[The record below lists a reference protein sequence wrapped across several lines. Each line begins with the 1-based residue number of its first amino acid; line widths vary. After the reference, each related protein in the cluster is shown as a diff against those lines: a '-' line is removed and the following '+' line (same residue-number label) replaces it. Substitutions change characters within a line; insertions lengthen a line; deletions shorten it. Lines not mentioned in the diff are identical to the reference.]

1 MTLHGAATAFEEV
14 HDTLVVPAETDESSR
29 SGALDTEREVPPPPE
44 TVEETGL
51 SPTGVVDLILK
62 ALYSRGALKGRV
74 ISEILALGFT
84 ILDDLILTLQQR
96 QLVEVRGSHGHGR
109 EGYTFALTQAGIV
122 RAREA
127 MEINRYVGPAPVPLA
142 TFVEW
147 VHRQSQRKKRVDRQ
161 TLLSALSDLVLKPD
175 VIEMLGPALNSGSAI
190 FLHGAPGNGKTAVAE
205 RIARLTSDCVFI
217 PRAIDINGEIML
229 LFDPVRHELV
239 DDDGEKPVHDL
250 LRRAET
256 HDPRF
261 ARIRRPAVV
270 VGGELTLDQLDLQ
283 RDRDTKVY
291 HAPFQLKAVH
301 GVLIIDDFGRQ
312 RMMPHELLNRWIVP
326 LEKGIDY
333 LSLGTGVKFSVPFDC
348 LPIFSTNL
356 DPTEVVDEAF
366 LRRIRFKIEIE
377 GPTRAEYAEI
387 LRGVCSERGIEYDD
401 EAVRFLYEKYHDG
414 LGIVPRC
421 CHPRDVLDQIEAASA
436 FTGEEP
442 RLTER
447 AVDLA
452 AKAYFLTT
460 ARSQMER
467 ATTEG
472 ES

>member
-1 MTLHGAATAFEEV
+1 MDATMSTQSAAIALEDVDDALAPPTELGDAE
-14 HDTLVVPAETDESSR
+14 PASEL
-29 SGALDTEREVPPPPE
+29 AVPPPPE
-44 TVEETGL
+44 TLDDTGL
-51 SPTGVVDLILK
+51 SRSAIVDLILK
-62 ALYSRGALKGRV
+62 ALYSRGALKGGA
-74 ISEILALGFT
+74 ISAILALRFGL
-84 ILDDLILTLQQR
+84 LDDLILTLQQM
-96 QLVEVRGSHGHGR
+96 QLVEVRGSQGHGR
-109 EGYTFALTQAGIV
+109 EGYTFALTQAGIA

-127 MEINRYVGPAPVPLA
+127 MEISRYVGPAPVPLA
-142 TFVEW
+142 TFVSW
-147 VHRQSQRKKRVDRQ
+147 VRRQSERRRRVDRQ
-161 TLLSALSDLVLKPD
+161 ALLAALSDLVLKPD
-175 VIEMLGPALNSGSAI
+175 VIEMLGPAVNSGSPI

-205 RIARLTSDCVFI
+205 RISRMASDTVFI
-217 PRAIDINGEIML
+217 PHAVDVNGEIML
-229 LFDPVRHELV
+229 LFDPVRHEPV
-239 DDDGEKPVHDL
+239 EDAGEEPAHHI
-250 LRRAET
+250 LRRPAP
-256 HDPRF
+256 HDTRF
-261 ARIRRPAVV
+261 VRIRRPAVI

-283 RDRDTKVY
+283 RDHDTKVY

-326 LEKGIDY
+326 LEKGIDF
-333 LSLGTGVKFSVPFDC
+333 LSLSTGVKFSVPFDC

-377 GPTRAEYAEI
+377 GPTREEYADI
-387 LRGVCSERGIEYDD
+387 LRGVCSERGIAYEDD
-401 EAVRFLYEKYHDG
+401 AIRILFEKYHDG
-414 LGIVPRC
+414 LGIPPRG
-421 CHPRDVLDQIEAASA
+421 CHPRDIVDQIEAASA

-452 AKAYFLTT
+452 AKAYFLIT

-467 ATTEG
+467 QAM

>member
-1 MTLHGAATAFEEV
+1 MSTGSAATAFREV
-14 HDTLVVPAETDESSR
+14 DDTLILPVEPVETVEPD
-29 SGALDTEREVPPPPE
+29 APPPPE
-44 TVEETGL
+44 TLDEAGI
-51 SPTGVVDLILK
+51 SRSAAMDLILK
-62 ALYSRGALKGRV
+62 TLYSRGALQGRAV
-74 ISEILALGFT
+74 SEILALGFT
-84 ILDDLILTLQQR
+84 LLDDVILTLQQM

-109 EGYTFALTQAGIV
+109 EGYTFALTQAGIG

-142 TFVEW
+142 TFVSW
-147 VHRQSQRKKRVDRQ
+147 VRRQSEKGKRVDRQ
-161 TLLSALSDLVLKPD
+161 TLMSALSDLVLKPD
-175 VIEMLGPALNSGSAI
+175 VIEMLGPAVNSGSAI

-205 RIARLTSDCVFI
+205 RVARLTSDSVFI
-217 PRAIDINGEIML
+217 PHAVDVNGEIML

-239 DDDGEKPVHDL
+239 EDAGEEPEHGI
-250 LRRAET
+250 LRRRAA

-261 ARIRRPAVV
+261 ARIRRPAVL

-283 RDRDTKVY
+283 RDHDTKVY
-291 HAPFQLKAVH
+291 HAPFQLKATH

-333 LSLGTGVKFSVPFDC
+333 LSLSTGVKFSVPFDC

-377 GPTRAEYAEI
+377 GPTRAEYADI
-387 LRGVCSERGIEYDD
+387 LRGVCRERSIEYADD
-401 EAVRFLYEKYHDG
+401 AFRLLFDKYHSG
-414 LGIVPRC
+414 LGIPPRC
-421 CHPRDVLDQIEAASA
+421 CHPRDIVDQIEAAAA

-452 AKAYFLTT
+452 AKAYFLIT
-460 ARSQMER
+460 ARSLMER
-467 ATTEG
+467 GTMER
-472 ES
+472 EP

>member
-1 MTLHGAATAFEEV
+1 MSTGSPATAFREV
-14 HDTLVVPAETDESSR
+14 DDTLILPVEPVEPDA
-29 SGALDTEREVPPPPE
+29 PPPPE
-44 TVEETGL
+44 TLDEAGI
-51 SPTGVVDLILK
+51 SRSAAMDLILK
-62 ALYSRGALKGRV
+62 TLYSRGALQGRAV
-74 ISEILALGFT
+74 SEILALGFT
-84 ILDDLILTLQQR
+84 LLDDVILTLQQM

-109 EGYTFALTQAGIV
+109 EGYTFALTQAGIG

-142 TFVEW
+142 TFVSW
-147 VHRQSQRKKRVDRQ
+147 VRRQSEKGKRVDRQ

-205 RIARLTSDCVFI
+205 RVARLTSDSVFI
-217 PRAIDINGEIML
+217 PHAVDVNGEIML
-229 LFDPVRHELV
+229 LFDPVRHEPV
-239 DDDGEKPVHDL
+239 EDAGEEPEHGI
-250 LRRAET
+250 LRRPAA

-261 ARIRRPAVV
+261 ARIRRPVV
-270 VGGELTLDQLDLQ
+270 LVGGELTLDQLDLQ
-283 RDRDTKVY
+283 RDHDTKVY
-291 HAPFQLKAVH
+291 HAPFQLKATH

-333 LSLGTGVKFSVPFDC
+333 LSLSTGVKFSVPFDC

-377 GPTRAEYAEI
+377 GPTRAEYADI
-387 LRGVCSERGIEYDD
+387 LRGVCRERGIEYADD
-401 EAVRFLYEKYHDG
+401 AVRLLFDKYHSG
-414 LGIVPRC
+414 LGIPPRC
-421 CHPRDVLDQIEAASA
+421 CHPRDIVDQIEAAAA

-442 RLTER
+442 RLTEK

-452 AKAYFLTT
+452 AKAYFLIT
-460 ARSQMER
+460 ARSVMER
-467 ATTEG
+467 GTMER
-472 ES
+472 EP